1 MFYTKVKNFAFI
13 IILLLQ
19 YLAQKSLL
27 TESDGWSKTLKTK
40 IGLAVSLSSK
50 RVYITRFICVSCHLV
65 VLVQN
70 V

>member
-1 MFYTKVKNFAFI
+1 MFYTEVKNFAFI

-19 YLAQKSLL
+19 YLALKRLL

-40 IGLAVSLSSK
+40 IGLTVSLGSK
-50 RVYITRFICVSCHLV
+50 RVYITHFICVSYHLV